1 MPATTRKG
9 TRKRGGSRKV
19 DEDNAG
25 SGHSRRRRVVATSI
39 PELKRSFDALESE
52 VGRILR
58 NPNEAQRIRQ
68 FQEAWRRIF
77 GRPVEPVAASAYLQ
91 VKSRD
96 KGRGKSRKAQRGG
109 AGALAGAPLDFQTRP
124 GIDGV
129 YGSFPPYITQGFGF
143 YNTVNQEGMAKDC
156 GSVDITPKV
165 PADLGSN
172 EFQKGG
178 GMLADAI
185 SAVMN
190 RPVTSASP
198 PGLLDEVQASWKG
211 RDPSPSPGPEQNPLK
226 YR

>member
-1 MPATTRKG
+1 MPAGPRK
-9 TRKRGGSRKV
+9 TRKRGGSRSV
-19 DEDNAG
+19 DESG

-77 GRPVEPVAASAYLQ
+77 GRPVEPIAASAYLQ

-96 KGRGKSRKAQRGG
+96 KGRGKSRKAQKGGMGG
-109 AGALAGAPLDFQTRP
+109 AIAGAPLDFQTRP
-124 GIDGV
+124 GVDGV
-129 YGSFPPYITQGFGF
+129 HGSFPPYITQGFGF
-143 YNTVNQEGMAKDC
+143 YNTVNQEGMVKDC
-156 GSVDITPKV
+156 GIVDITPKV

-178 GMLADAI
+178 GMLTDAV
-185 SAVMN
+185 SAVLS
-190 RPVTSASP
+190 RPMVSSSP
-198 PGLLDEVQASWKG
+198 SGFMDEMQAAWKG
-211 RDPSPSPGPEQNPLK
+211 RDPSPSPAPEENPLK